1 MKKMPSLLQKLV
13 WLFIAL
19 MIVGTYALSIDVT
32 KPDIGKLVTSIP
44 KAKNIVSQLLS
55 PDLITRT
62 AGSEKIRLEFPVPCD
77 PSIQPTPMSEAG
89 PRITIEPTCANPRD
103 VVTIKGYELGK
114 NTDVTLRWVLPTD
127 QTMSIRA
134 IKTDAQG
141 NFTFQTDVRPLTAT
155 ANGVP
160 SQIEADVALTSKGI
174 RPSQALQDVVNAIIE
189 TIFMALLATT
199 IATILAIPLSFLA
212 ASNITRRGCV
222 GSGVYYVARM
232 IFNILRSFE
241 PMVIVVVAAL
251 IVGFGAFAGVIALVI
266 VTTASLGKMFSEAVE
281 NIDPGPIEAL
291 TASGANRLQVVLYA
305 IVPQIVPDFLSYII
319 YHWDI
324 NVRISTVIGFVGGGG
339 IGYYLSQ
346 RINTF
351 QYDKAGT
358 AILLIIIVI
367 WAMDFLSAEIR
378 KRFI

>member
-1 MKKMPSLLQKLV
+1 MKNPPSLLKKIIWLLV
-13 WLFIAL
+13 AL
-19 MIVGTYALSIDVT
+19 ALVGAYALSINVT

-44 KAKNIVSQLLS
+44 KAKDIVSQLLN
-55 PDLITRT
+55 PDLITRA

-77 PSIQPTPMSEAG
+77 ASVQPTPMADTG

-103 VVTIKGYELGK
+103 IVTIKGYELGK
-114 NTDVTLRWVLPTD
+114 NTDVTLRWVLPTG

-134 IKTDAQG
+134 IKTDALG
-141 NFTFQTDVRPLTAT
+141 NFTFETDVRPLTAT
-155 ANGVP
+155 ANGVTA
-160 SQIEADVALTSKGI
+160 QIEADVAQVSKGI
-174 RPSQALQDVVNAIIE
+174 KPSQALKDVINAIIE

-199 IATILAIPLSFLA
+199 IGTILAVPLSFLA
-212 ASNITRRGCV
+212 AANITKRGCI
-222 GSGVYYVARM
+222 GTGIYYSSRM
-232 IFNILRSFE
+232 IFNVLRSWE

-291 TASGANRLQVVLYA
+291 TATGANRLQVVLYA

-346 RINTF
+346 KINTF

-358 AILLIIIVI
+358 AIMLIIIVI

>member
-1 MKKMPSLLQKLV
+1 MKKIPSLLQKIV
-13 WLFIAL
+13 WLFVAL
-19 MIVGTYALSIDVT
+19 VIVGAYALSINVT
-32 KPDIGKLVTSIP
+32 KPDLGKLVTSIP
-44 KAKNIVSQLLS
+44 KAKDIVSQLLS
-55 PDLITRT
+55 PDLITRA
-62 AGSEKIRLEFPVPCD
+62 AGSNKIRLAFPVPCD
-77 PSIQPTPMSEAG
+77 AAIQPAPMANTG
-89 PRITIEPTCANPRD
+89 PRISIEPACANPRD
-103 VVTIKGYELGK
+103 NVTIKGYDLGK
-114 NTDVTLRWVLPTD
+114 NADVTLRWVLPTG

-134 IKTDAQG
+134 IKTDAKG
-141 NFTFQTDVRPLTAT
+141 NFTFLTDVRPLTVT
-155 ANGVP
+155 ANGTT

-174 RPSQALQDVVNAIIE
+174 KPSQALKDVINAIIE

-199 IATILAIPLSFLA
+199 IATLLAVPLSFLA
-212 ASNITRRGCV
+212 ASNITRRGCI

-232 IFNILRSFE
+232 IFNVLRSFE

-378 KRFI
+378 KKFI

>member
-1 MKKMPSLLQKLV
+1 LL
-13 WLFIAL
+13 
-19 MIVGTYALSIDVT
+19 
-32 KPDIGKLVTSIP
+32 
-44 KAKNIVSQLLS
+44 N
-55 PDLITRT
+55 PDLITRA

-77 PSIQPTPMSEAG
+77 ASVQPTPMADTG

-103 VVTIKGYELGK
+103 IVTIKGYELGK
-114 NTDVTLRWVLPTD
+114 NTDVTLRWVLPTG

-134 IKTDAQG
+134 IKTDALG
-141 NFTFQTDVRPLTAT
+141 NFTFETDVRPLTAT
-155 ANGVP
+155 ANGVTA
-160 SQIEADVALTSKGI
+160 QIEADVAQVSKGI
-174 RPSQALQDVVNAIIE
+174 KPSQALKDVINAIIE

-199 IATILAIPLSFLA
+199 IGTILAVPLSFLA
-212 ASNITRRGCV
+212 AANITKRGCI
-222 GSGVYYVARM
+222 GTGIYYSSRM
-232 IFNILRSFE
+232 IFNVLRSWE

-291 TASGANRLQVVLYA
+291 TATGANRLQVVLYA

-346 RINTF
+346 KINTF

-358 AILLIIIVI
+358 AIMLIIIVI